1 MNICLKNRKCYMEM
15 RKEQKERRR
24 QEIIYTALELFVS
37 KGYVAT
43 KITDIAKRAN
53 MSRGLMFHYFESKEK
68 LYEELIR
75 MGLEGTA
82 YPGEQKCEHAIDF
95 FVNFTEALFAY
106 MKEQPVVAKF
116 FVLMAEA
123 QRSEATPE
131 HIREIAVKVN
141 VIEQF
146 VPIVEWGQKEGTIKE
161 GSPLVIS
168 NAYWCSIQGI
178 AERFAMNQDIELP
191 KAEWIVDIVRR
202 K

>member
-1 MNICLKNRKCYMEM
+1 MDT
-15 RKEQKERRR
+15 RKEKKERRR
-24 QEIIYTALELFVS
+24 QESLYAALELFVT
-37 KGYVAT
+37 KGYAAT
-43 KITDIAKRAN
+43 KITDIAKSAN

-95 FVNFTEALFAY
+95 FMNFTEGLFAY

-131 HIREIAVKVN
+131 HIREIAMRVN

-161 GSPLVIS
+161 GSPLVLS
-168 NAYWCSIQGI
+168 NAFWCSVQGI
-178 AERFAMNQDIELP
+178 AERFATNQDIELP
-191 KAEWIVDIVRR
+191 NSDWIVDIIRR

>member
-1 MNICLKNRKCYMEM
+1 
-15 RKEQKERRR
+15 
-24 QEIIYTALELFVS
+24 
-37 KGYVAT
+37 
-43 KITDIAKRAN
+43 
-53 MSRGLMFHYFESKEK
+53 MFHYFESKEN

-95 FVNFTEALFAY
+95 FVNFTEELFAY
-106 MKEQPVVAKF
+106 MKEQPVVAKL

-131 HIREIAVKVN
+131 HIREIAMRVN

-168 NAYWCSIQGI
+168 NAFWCSIQGI

>member
-1 MNICLKNRKCYMEM
+1 MDT
-15 RKEQKERRR
+15 RKEKKERRR
-24 QEIIYTALELFVS
+24 QEILYAALELFVT
-37 KGYVAT
+37 KGYAAT
-43 KITDIAKRAN
+43 KITDIAKSAN

-82 YPGEQKCEHAIDF
+82 YPGEQKCEHVIDF
-95 FVNFTEALFAY
+95 FMNFTEELFAY

-131 HIREIAVKVN
+131 HIREIAMRVN

-161 GSPLVIS
+161 GSPLVLS
-168 NAYWCSIQGI
+168 NAFWCSVQGI
-178 AERFAMNQDIELP
+178 AERFATNQDIELP
-191 KAEWIVDIVRR
+191 NSDWIVDIIRR